1 MDPAKIK
8 DNTVETCGVNVSIL
22 VITPTL
28 GVSPFLDETI
38 QSVARFAGRASHV
51 IVAPQ
56 AAVCGLEA
64 RYPGL
69 VVITEGDPGGGIYG
83 ALAKAISS
91 LGSGFDWFTWIND
104 DDRLEP
110 GFSVV
115 NAAAEIATGVDVIY
129 ANVRFIDKNGMY
141 VSDVPVARSARLV
154 RACVETGQIPF
165 TQQGGLIRTSS
176 YFRAGGFSADY
187 RLAADTELFFRLI
200 ARGARTLHVDR
211 LAASYRL
218 VKGQLSGNTVL
229 QHAEHDSILAK
240 YAAKRNGPKR
250 LLVKGIW
257 ELTHLTG
264 RIRRIRKYG
273 FRSMRKVMDVVAR

>member
-1 MDPAKIK
+1 M
-8 DNTVETCGVNVSIL
+8 NVSIL

-176 YFRAGGFSADY
+176 YFRAGGFSAD
-187 RLAADTELFFRLI
+187 RPRRQDAPCGPPGGELSPSQGPAIWKHRVAARRARFDPGKIRGKEERAKEI
-200 ARGARTLHVDR
+200 ACEGHLGTDASDGKNQKNQEVRFPQHEESHGRG
-211 LAASYRL
+211 
-218 VKGQLSGNTVL
+218 G
-229 QHAEHDSILAK
+229 
-240 YAAKRNGPKR
+240 
-250 LLVKGIW
+250 
-257 ELTHLTG
+257 
-264 RIRRIRKYG
+264 
-273 FRSMRKVMDVVAR
+273 